1 MRTEGIEPERVH
13 TSEDRVHLAGG
24 WTRYDAAGEPILTN
38 RVTYVMTRP
47 GEGWGIRARFGIDT
61 WDEDADTSE
70 PERLA
75 LAVDRRAIDAA
86 AAGDDEALQ
95 DALAFPV
102 THVQV
107 GDVTI
112 ERAED
117 FTSRRVPSRLESEAR
132 VVQAGARAVNLA
144 VELRGDGLAVD
155 ELLLIVEQ
163 DGTWGISA
171 TSLIAR

>member
-1 MRTEGIEPERVH
+1 M
-13 TSEDRVHLAGG
+13 
-24 WTRYDAAGEPILTN
+24 
-38 RVTYVMTRP
+38 
-47 GEGWGIRARFGIDT
+47 
-61 WDEDADTSE
+61 
-70 PERLA
+70 
-75 LAVDRRAIDAA
+75 
-86 AAGDDEALQ
+86 
-95 DALAFPV
+95 